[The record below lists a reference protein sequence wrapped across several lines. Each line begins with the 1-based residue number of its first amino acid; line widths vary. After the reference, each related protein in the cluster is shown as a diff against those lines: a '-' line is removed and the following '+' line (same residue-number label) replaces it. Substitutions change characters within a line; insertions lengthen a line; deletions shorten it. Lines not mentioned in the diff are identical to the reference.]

1 MLMLR
6 LNLEVSEKNWSEKYL
21 KLFNKRQWLTYSNGL
36 VIFTISF
43 ELPYVTK
50 PHVMIYVIKLWI
62 MYNM

>member
-43 ELPYVTK
+43 ELLYVTK

>member
-21 KLFNKRQWLTYSNGL
+21 KLFNKWQWLTYSNGL

-43 ELPYVTK
+43 ELLYVTK

>member
-6 LNLEVSEKNWSEKYL
+6 LNLDVSEKNWSEKYL
-21 KLFNKRQWLTYSNGL
+21 KLFNKWQWLTYSNGL

-43 ELPYVTK
+43 ELLYVTK
-50 PHVMIYVIKLWI
+50 PHVMIHVIKLWI

>member
-6 LNLEVSEKNWSEKYL
+6 LNLDVSEKNWSEKYL
-21 KLFNKRQWLTYSNGL
+21 KLFNKWQWLTYSNGL

-43 ELPYVTK
+43 ELLYVTK
-50 PHVMIYVIKLWI
+50 PHVMVYVIKLWI